1 MRNGIFNA
9 VLFFMF
15 FFLFTACNPFSKNSS
30 QSAFIEGKIPSNFT
44 RKKILYFYRY
54 TDSLSLFFCEKKLT
68 DSCEIKPDGSFKL
81 EVKNW
86 GSDGFFD
93 LGTTEFTFAKNYFL
107 EPNQNLH
114 LFFEGNEMPL
124 KLSTYQDIGEYN
136 LFLQTFYDTFFREP
150 ATKRNYFV
158 ISNFM
163 LAPDYAVYI
172 NERRENQKLFYKNYF
187 NGKEINNTFKTYFE
201 KELDFNWANDKV
213 YFLWKKRT
221 RQEFVP
227 LDTTYFDFLKVI
239 NLDDPSA
246 LISPAYPRF
255 IGLYLTEL
263 YQQQLPNLPLGYK
276 QASFKA
282 NVAQAKLTGLGKK
295 IAFYQILRDELT
307 GINSA
312 TNSTENRGQ
321 KLFVDSLTN
330 LAFASTGD
338 SAYFRFV
345 LNERKKNN

>member
-1 MRNGIFNA
+1 MRIGIINA

-30 QSAFIEGKIPSNFT
+30 QSASIEGKIPSNFT
-44 RKKILYFYRY
+44 RNKTLYFFRY
-54 TDSLSLFFCEKKLT
+54 TDSLSLFLCEKKPT

-81 EVKNW
+81 ELKNW
-86 GSDGFFD
+86 NSDGFFD
-93 LGTTEFTFAKNYFL
+93 LATTEFTFAKNYFL
-107 EPNQNLH
+107 EQNQNLH
-114 LFFEGNEMPL
+114 LFFEGNDMPL

-172 NERRENQKLFYKNYF
+172 NERREHQKLFYKNYF
-187 NGKEINNTFKTYFE
+187 NGQEINNTFKTYFE

-227 LDTTYFDFLKVI
+227 LDTSYFDFLKVI

-246 LISPAYPRF
+246 LISPAYTRF
-255 IGLYLTEL
+255 IELYLTEL
-263 YQQQLPNLPLGYK
+263 YQEELPNLPVGLK
-276 QASFKA
+276 QTSFKIA
-282 NVAQAKLTGLGKK
+282 VTGKKLKGLGKK
-295 IAFYQILRDELT
+295 IAYYQLIKNELN
-307 GINSA
+307 GVNLSSNPA
-312 TNSTENRGQ
+312 Q
-321 KLFVDSLTN
+321 VAYVDSLTN

-345 LNERKKNN
+345 KSERNKNN